1 MIHHDFANVVLMRL
15 PPLNAIRAFEAV
27 CRHGSILKAAEEL
40 NVVRG
45 AVRQQI
51 DTLENHFGRKL
62 FLRDGRRLVPTLQAS
77 AFAAAASAAFDILQ
91 RAASELEGAVPGR
104 MRLGVP
110 SAFAVWWLMP
120 RAADMQA
127 CLGDT
132 VDIVPMTVVEP
143 LQMHPELD
151 AVIMG
156 GEYRPAA
163 GITALR
169 FMEDEFG
176 PVATPSLAATLSSD
190 PAAMGALTMLVSR
203 NVPKLWDEW
212 FAESGTPPVVFPAP
226 RNSRICCWRWLLP
239 APGSASRLRH
249 ARRSRT
255 ISSAGIWSRPMASS
269 PGHRATAS
277 AAARRMRNGRPL
289 PPWPAGC
296 FVAGHGPERADF
308 LPLRQN
314 YFHIRRPVA
323 PLKTAR
329 TRQ

>member
-1 MIHHDFANVVLMRL
+1 MIHYDFVNVVAMRL

-62 FLRDGRRLVPTLQAS
+62 FLRDGRRLIPTLQAS

-91 RAASELEGAVPGR
+91 RAASELEGVVPGR
-104 MRLGVP
+104 IRLGVP

-127 CLGDT
+127 SLGDT

-176 PVATPSLAATLSSD
+176 PVATPSLAGTLSSG
-190 PAAMGALTMLVSR
+190 PAVMGALTMLVSR
-203 NVPKLWDEW
+203 SVPKLWDEW
-212 FAESGTPPVVFPAP
+212 FAESGTPPAVFSRAQEFEDLLLALGAARSGLGVALAP
-226 RNSRICCWRWLLP
+226 RASIEDDLKRGHLVAPYGFISRPSGYSLCCRTPDAKRPAFAALAGWLLRC
-239 APGSASRLRH
+239 GTS
-249 ARRSRT
+249 
-255 ISSAGIWSRPMASS
+255 G
-269 PGHRATAS
+269 
-277 AAARRMRNGRPL
+277 
-289 PPWPAGC
+289 
-296 FVAGHGPERADF
+296 
-308 LPLRQN
+308 
-314 YFHIRRPVA
+314 
-323 PLKTAR
+323 
-329 TRQ
+329 

>member
-1 MIHHDFANVVLMRL
+1 MIHHDFVNVVPMRL

-27 CRHGSILKAAEEL
+27 CRHGSILKAAGEL

-51 DTLENHFGRKL
+51 GTLENHFGRKL
-62 FLRDGRRLVPTLQAS
+62 FTRDGRRLVPTLQAS

-91 RAASELEGAVPGR
+91 RAASELDGAVPGR
-104 MRLGVP
+104 IRLGVP

-127 CLGDT
+127 SLGDT

-190 PAAMGALTMLVSR
+190 PAAMGALTMLISR
-203 NVPKLWDEW
+203 SVPTLWDEW
-212 FAESGTPPVVFPAP
+212 FAESGTPPVVF
-226 RNSRICCWRWLLP
+226 SRAQEFEDLLL
-239 APGSASRLRH
+239 AL
-249 ARRSRT
+249 
-255 ISSAGIWSRPMASS
+255 
-269 PGHRATAS
+269 
-277 AAARRMRNGRPL
+277 AAARSGLGVVLAPRASIEDDLQR
-289 PPWPAGC
+289 
-296 FVAGHGPERADF
+296 GH
-308 LPLRQN
+308 L
-314 YFHIRRPVA
+314 VA
-323 PLKTAR
+323 PYGFISRPSGYSLCCRAPDAKRTALAALSAWLLR
-329 TRQ
+329 CGTPT

>member
-1 MIHHDFANVVLMRL
+1 MIHYDFVNVVPMRL

-62 FLRDGRRLVPTLQAS
+62 FLRDGRRLIPTVQAS
-77 AFAAAASAAFDILQ
+77 AFAAAASAAFDILH

-104 MRLGVP
+104 IRLGVP

-127 CLGDT
+127 SLGDT
-132 VDIVPMTVVEP
+132 VDIVPMTMVEP

-176 PVATPSLAATLSSD
+176 PVATPSLAATLSSG

-203 NVPKLWDEW
+203 SVPKLWDEW
-212 FAESGTPPVVFPAP
+212 FSESGTPPVVFSRAQEFEDLLLALGAARSGLGIALAP
-226 RNSRICCWRWLLP
+226 RASIEDDLQRGHLVAPYGFISRPSGYSLCCRTPDAKRTAFAALSAWLLRGGTP
-239 APGSASRLRH
+239 
-249 ARRSRT
+249 T
-255 ISSAGIWSRPMASS
+255 
-269 PGHRATAS
+269 
-277 AAARRMRNGRPL
+277 
-289 PPWPAGC
+289 
-296 FVAGHGPERADF
+296 
-308 LPLRQN
+308 
-314 YFHIRRPVA
+314 
-323 PLKTAR
+323 
-329 TRQ
+329 

>member
-1 MIHHDFANVVLMRL
+1 MIHHDFANVVPMHL
-15 PPLNAIRAFEAV
+15 PPLNAVRAFEAV

-91 RAASELEGAVPGR
+91 RAASEFEGAVPGR

-143 LQMHPELD
+143 LQMHPKLD

-203 NVPKLWDEW
+203 SVPKLWDEW
-212 FAESGTPPVVFPAP
+212 FAESGTPPVVFSHAQEFEDLLLALGAARSGLGIALAP
-226 RNSRICCWRWLLP
+226 RASIEDDLQRGYLCAPYGFISRPSGYSLCCRTPDAKRPAFAALASWLLRC
-239 APGSASRLRH
+239 GMS
-249 ARRSRT
+249 
-255 ISSAGIWSRPMASS
+255 G
-269 PGHRATAS
+269 
-277 AAARRMRNGRPL
+277 
-289 PPWPAGC
+289 
-296 FVAGHGPERADF
+296 
-308 LPLRQN
+308 
-314 YFHIRRPVA
+314 
-323 PLKTAR
+323 
-329 TRQ
+329 

>member
-1 MIHHDFANVVLMRL
+1 M
-15 PPLNAIRAFEAV
+15 
-27 CRHGSILKAAEEL
+27 LKAAEEL

-143 LQMHPELD
+143 LQMHPKLD

-190 PAAMGALTMLVSR
+190 PAAMGAMTMLVSR
-203 NVPKLWDEW
+203 SVPKLWDEW
-212 FAESGTPPVVFPAP
+212 FAESGTPPVVF
-226 RNSRICCWRWLLP
+226 SRAQEFEDLLL
-239 APGSASRLRH
+239 AL
-249 ARRSRT
+249 
-255 ISSAGIWSRPMASS
+255 
-269 PGHRATAS
+269 
-277 AAARRMRNGRPL
+277 AAARSGLGIALAPRASIEDDLQR
-289 PPWPAGC
+289 
-296 FVAGHGPERADF
+296 GH
-308 LPLRQN
+308 L
-314 YFHIRRPVA
+314 VA
-323 PLKTAR
+323 PYGFISRPSGYSLCCR
-329 TRQ
+329 TPDAKRPAFAALASWLLRCWTPV

>member
-1 MIHHDFANVVLMRL
+1 VIHHDFVNVVLMRL
-15 PPLNAIRAFEAV
+15 PPLNAVRAFEAV

-91 RAASELEGAVPGR
+91 RAASELEGVVPGR
-104 MRLGVP
+104 IRLGVP

-212 FAESGTPPVVFPAP
+212 FAESGTPPVVF
-226 RNSRICCWRWLLP
+226 SRAQEFEDLLL
-239 APGSASRLRH
+239 AL
-249 ARRSRT
+249 
-255 ISSAGIWSRPMASS
+255 
-269 PGHRATAS
+269 
-277 AAARRMRNGRPL
+277 AAARSGLGIALAPRASIEDDLQR
-289 PPWPAGC
+289 
-296 FVAGHGPERADF
+296 GH
-308 LPLRQN
+308 L
-314 YFHIRRPVA
+314 VA
-323 PLKTAR
+323 PYGFICRPSGYSLCCR
-329 TRQ
+329 TPDAKRSAFAAFASWLLRCGTPA

>member
-1 MIHHDFANVVLMRL
+1 MIHHDFVNVVLMRL
-15 PPLNAIRAFEAV
+15 PPLNAVRAFEAV

-91 RAASELEGAVPGR
+91 RAASELEGVVPGR
-104 MRLGVP
+104 IRLGVP

-120 RAADMQA
+120 RVADMQA

-176 PVATPSLAATLSSD
+176 PVATSSLAATLSSD

-212 FAESGTPPVVFPAP
+212 FAESGTPPVVF
-226 RNSRICCWRWLLP
+226 SRAQEFEDLLL
-239 APGSASRLRH
+239 AL
-249 ARRSRT
+249 
-255 ISSAGIWSRPMASS
+255 
-269 PGHRATAS
+269 
-277 AAARRMRNGRPL
+277 AAARSGLGIALAPRVSIEDDLQR
-289 PPWPAGC
+289 
-296 FVAGHGPERADF
+296 GH
-308 LPLRQN
+308 L
-314 YFHIRRPVA
+314 VA
-323 PLKTAR
+323 PYGFICRPSGYSLCCR
-329 TRQ
+329 TPDAKRPAFAALASWLLRCGTPA